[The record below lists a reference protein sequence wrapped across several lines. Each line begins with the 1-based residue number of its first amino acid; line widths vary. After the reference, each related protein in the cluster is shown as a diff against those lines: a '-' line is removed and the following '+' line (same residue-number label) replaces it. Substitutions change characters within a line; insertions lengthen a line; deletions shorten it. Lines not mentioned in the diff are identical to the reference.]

1 MAAKLMDWNR
11 STFGNIHYNKLLR
24 RLEGIQNKLDTVNLL
39 WIIKLERK
47 IRKELEEV
55 LHQEEIMWFR
65 QAREQ
70 WITSGDR
77 NTKFYHAAAT
87 IKKNKKG
94 EFNS

>member
-11 STFGNIHYNKLLR
+11 STFGNIHYNKNRLLR
-24 RLEGIQNKLDTVNLL
+24 RLEGIQNKLDKVNLL

-65 QAREQ
+65 QARE
-70 WITSGDR
+70 
-77 NTKFYHAAAT
+77 
-87 IKKNKKG
+87 
-94 EFNS
+94 